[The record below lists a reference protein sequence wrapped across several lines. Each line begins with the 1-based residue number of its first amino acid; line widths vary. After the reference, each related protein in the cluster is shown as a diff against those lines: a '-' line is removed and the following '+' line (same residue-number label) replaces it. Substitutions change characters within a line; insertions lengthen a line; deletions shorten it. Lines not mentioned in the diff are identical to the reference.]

1 VLRGSLDETSDE
13 SRPPHLAQLDA
24 LRLVP
29 MVGVIATHVLL
40 YTAPGTSRGAGALL
54 MLLHVN
60 REVFFFVS
68 AFVLAYSTGAARRRF
83 DVARFWR
90 RRYPLVVA
98 PYIAW
103 TLIYWLLVSELQ
115 APGVTPAPQSLLEDL
130 ATGWL
135 QLYFLLITMQ
145 IYLVFPLLA
154 WLVRRTRGY
163 HWLVLLVSAGL
174 QFGLDWVFQYRPG
187 LIPGPVFGAA
197 LWAQDEVTSY
207 QFYVVAG
214 VIAAAHWRELVAFT
228 RVHRRPLLVAGLL
241 TLAAGELV
249 YVWNLSAGYLPS
261 GASAD
266 LQPAVLPLVLATL
279 AVLWSAADWLV
290 DMVSQ
295 DTGLWQ
301 AVRRGADLS
310 FGVFLA
316 HMVPLAFLLQPGVEA
331 LLQPRGMT
339 WEQIAILR
347 LGLALV
353 ITLSLVAVL
362 RRTPL
367 SLPLTGRY
375 WHRRPAHVVDATA
388 A

>member
-1 VLRGSLDETSDE
+1 VLRGSLDETIDDP
-13 SRPPHLAQLDA
+13 RPHLAQLDA

-40 YTAPGTSRGAGALL
+40 YTAPAASRGAGALL
-54 MLLHVN
+54 MVLHVN
-60 REVFFFVS
+60 RELFFFVS
-68 AFVLAYSTGAARRRF
+68 AFVLAYSTGAAQQRF
-83 DVARFWR
+83 DITRFWR

-103 TLIYWLLVSELQ
+103 TVIYWLLVSELQ
-115 APGVTPAPQSLLEDL
+115 APGLAPAPQSLLGDL

-135 QLYFLLITMQ
+135 QLYFLLVTMQ
-145 IYLVFPLLA
+145 IYLLFPLLA

-174 QFGLDWVFQYRPG
+174 QVGLDWVFQYRPG
-187 LIPGPVFGAA
+187 IIPGPIFGAA

-214 VIAAAHWRELVAFT
+214 VVAAAHWRGLVEFART
-228 RVHRRPLLVAGLL
+228 HRRPLVIGGLL

-249 YVWNLSAGYLPS
+249 YVWNLYAGYLPQ
-261 GASAD
+261 GAAAD
-266 LQPAVLPLVLATL
+266 LQPAVLPLVLAAL
-279 AVLWSAADWLV
+279 AVLWCGADWLV
-290 DMVSQ
+290 ETVSQ
-295 DTGLWQ
+295 ETGLWQ
-301 AVRRGADLS
+301 AVRGGADYS

-316 HMVPLAFLLQPGVEA
+316 HMVPLALLLQPGIEV

-339 WEQIAILR
+339 WEQIAVLR
-347 LGLALV
+347 LGLTFVL
-353 ITLSLVAVL
+353 TLSLVAAL
-362 RRTPL
+362 RRSPL
-367 SLPLTGRY
+367 SLPLTGRP
-375 WHRRPAHVVDATA
+375 WRRRPAQVVDATA

>member
-1 VLRGSLDETSDE
+1 
-13 SRPPHLAQLDA
+13 
-24 LRLVP
+24 

-40 YTAPGTSRGAGALL
+40 YTAPGSSEGTGALL
-54 MLLHVN
+54 MVLHVN
-60 REVFFFVS
+60 RELFFLVS
-68 AFVLAYSTGAARRRF
+68 AFVLAYSTGAARQRF
-83 DVARFWR
+83 DVARFWG

-115 APGVTPAPQSLLEDL
+115 APGVRPAPQTLLDDL

-135 QLYFLLITMQ
+135 QLYFLLVTMQ
-145 IYLVFPLLA
+145 IYLLFPLLA

-163 HWLVLLVSAGL
+163 HWLVVLVSAGL
-174 QFGLDWVFQYRPG
+174 QVGLDWVFQYRPG
-187 LIPGPVFGAA
+187 LIPGPIFGAA

-214 VIAAAHWRELVAFT
+214 VVAAAHWRELVEFA
-228 RVHRRPLLVAGLL
+228 RVHRRSLLMTGLL
-241 TLAAGELV
+241 TLLAGELV
-249 YVWNLSAGYLPS
+249 YVWNLHAGYLPS

-279 AVLWSAADWLV
+279 AVLWSGADWLV
-290 DMVSQ
+290 ERVSQ
-295 DTGLWQ
+295 ETGLWR
-301 AVRRGADLS
+301 AVRRGADHS

-316 HMVPLAFLLQPGVEA
+316 HMVPLALLLQPGVEA
-331 LLQPRGMT
+331 LLQPRGIT
-339 WEQIAILR
+339 WEQVAILR
-347 LGLALV
+347 LALALV
-353 ITLSLVAVL
+353 LTVSLVAVL

-367 SLPLTGRY
+367 SLPLTGRH
-375 WHRRPAHVVDATA
+375 WHHRGARAVDATA